1 MKKIISMLLT
11 VLLLVSFF
19 SVSAF
24 AAESGGE
31 STSIL
36 GYDENVAGNGISADD
51 VTANNENVVL
61 NESISINSTSENN
74 FSTQAITD
82 APIPDGVYKI
92 KNLYNGLYVSVYSP
106 GYNSGTSVVQC
117 IDVST
122 ISGMEDLEVNQLFKV
137 KYLGTYGAS
146 ELDYYSIRPMTNSG
160 LGLYASYSTVGN
172 VSVRTMQTTDSWSI
186 PYTQCWAITAN
197 GSYFTIRN
205 GSDSYNSYLSTP
217 ASSINDAPIIT
228 STSITNRS
236 KWSFEA
242 YTGEDIDTIRM
253 SNFSSSLK
261 CGESFDYDAYM
272 RSSQVG
278 VNGPVTYRVGN
289 TDYSTT
295 DKATINS
302 ATGELTALKS
312 GTIKVGV
319 TYSSAPWV
327 WWWTVEIEPC
337 FVNGLID
344 KGYVAHSDIES
355 TDDGFY
361 MLTKSLADVLNSANI
376 TTLKEN
382 SSGTVSRN
390 VRDYYDDWYI
400 YAVESS
406 GGYSYGMLKMREP
419 ENDGK
424 DGDDT
429 GVTVSFV
436 NLNYSKLLTL
446 LNSNTTTNSYS
457 FLQNLE
463 AVTGPGSVDYD
474 DTISNYFAQVESKAA
489 YLIAEQFIEFIV
501 DKTCVNGVIYAP
513 ANYVAL
519 FTEIAE
525 IDELLDNIWLDS
537 NTRLMLINQKF
548 DLERIP
554 NAVAANNSAA
564 GYSVYNTNN
573 NTINIAN
580 TNNLTIYEKY
590 AILATHTGNVTFNS
604 FAAEVQFHADALYDW
619 KANFSDYY
627 EAALRADMA
636 VGEEYESGL
645 FDEYYDLDS
654 DIVQAQ
660 ISEHGEY

>member
-1 MKKIISMLLT
+1 MKKVISIILVILMALT
-11 VLLLVSFF
+11 TLPLT
-19 SVSAF
+19 AF
-24 AAESGGE
+24 AAEYTEE

-36 GYDENVAGNGISADD
+36 GYEANVEGNGTIADD
-51 VTANNENVVL
+51 ITVNNEIIDMT
-61 NESISINSTSENN
+61 ESISGNITNKGDY
-74 FSTQAITD
+74 STQAVTD

-117 IDVST
+117 VDVT
-122 ISGMEDLEVNQLFKV
+122 TVSGLDDLEINQLFKV
-137 KYLGTYGAS
+137 KYLGTYGTS

-160 LGLYASYSTVGN
+160 LGLYASYSTTGN

-205 GSDSYNSYLSTP
+205 GSESYNSYLSTP
-217 ASSINDAPIIT
+217 ANSLNDSPIIT

-289 TDYSTT
+289 SDYSTT

-302 ATGELTALKS
+302 STGELTALKA
-312 GTIKVGV
+312 GTVKVGV

-337 FVNGLID
+337 FVNGLIN
-344 KGYVAHSDIES
+344 KGYVTHSDIAS

-361 MLTKSLADVLNSANI
+361 MLTKSLADILNNANI

-382 SSGTVSRN
+382 SSGTASRN
-390 VRDYYDDWYI
+390 VSDYYDDWYI

-419 ENDGK
+419 ESDGK

-429 GVTVSFV
+429 GITVSFV

-446 LNSNTTTNSYS
+446 LNSNTTANSYN

-474 DTISNYFAQVESKAA
+474 ETIANYFAQVESKAA
-489 YLIAEQFIEFIV
+489 YLIAEQFIQFIV
-501 DKTCVNGVIYAP
+501 DETCVNGVINAP
-513 ANYVAL
+513 SNYVDIRN
-519 FTEIAE
+519 EIAE
-525 IDELLDNIWLDS
+525 IDQLLDNIWLDS
-537 NTRLMLINQKF
+537 DTRLILLNQKS

-554 NAVAANNSAA
+554 NAIVANNNEA
-564 GYSVYNTNN
+564 GYSIYNTTN
-573 NTINIAN
+573 NTISISN
-580 TNNLTIYEKY
+580 TSNLTIYEKY

-604 FAAEVQFHADALYDW
+604 FAAEVQFHADALDDW
-619 KANFSDYY
+619 LANFSQYY

-636 VGEEYESGL
+636 IGEEYESGL
-645 FDEYYDLDS
+645 FDEYYDLNS

-660 ISEHGEY
+660 IAEHGEY